1 MKSQIMIRPKNPFCR
16 EIEACIHDHTLI
28 MILIVHTVV
37 SFVTTFYE
45 IRDFNG
51 SEDVYIGFVGC

>member
-1 MKSQIMIRPKNPFCR
+1 MIRPKNPFCR